1 MSRLLIPLLTLF
13 ALAFCGTAAASDG
26 SAVVDWNRIA
36 LQTTAQAPFNP
47 PRETRS
53 LAIVQAAVL
62 DSVTSIT
69 RARPP
74 YLVRVSA
81 PRGASVPA
89 AVAGAAHATLVALY
103 PEQRA
108 ALDAQYAA
116 ARPSADGPP
125 SARPSRRRCSRSAR
139 MTGPSPHPAP
149 PVSGLG
155 AWVPTPPAF
164 RPALEPGW
172 GRVTP
177 FLLRS
182 GSALRPPPPPAVGS
196 RRYARDLREIEAV
209 GSIDSTV
216 RTADQTEAARFWVAT
231 APQLWNQVVQQLSP
245 GMSATRT
252 AYEFALLNLAGADAF
267 IAAWDGKFAYMQWR
281 PVTGIRAADDPDW
294 TPLLVT
300 PPFPDYP
307 AAHTTYAGAA
317 ETVLTG
323 LFGGAAAGSRLTAA
337 GVERHYRGFADI
349 ADEVEG
355 ARVWGGV
362 HWRTSSE
369 TGRALG
375 DRVGR
380 VAVRRMMSRAPA
392 SG

>member
-1 MSRLLIPLLTLF
+1 MSRLLALTLL
-13 ALAFCGTAAASDG
+13 ALAIGAPPAEAAAAGAPAASAGDG
-26 SAVVDWNRIA
+26 STVVEWNRIA
-36 LQTTAQAPFNP
+36 LRTAAQAPFNP

-62 DSVTSIT
+62 DSVTSVT

-74 YLVRVSA
+74 YLVRVAA
-81 PRGASVPA
+81 PRDASADA
-89 AVAGAAHATLVALY
+89 AAAAAAHACLVALY

-108 ALDAQYAA
+108 ALDARYEAGPGAEVGEAVAA
-116 ARPSADGPP
+116 AVLALRAHDGSDVVVSAPIGSGP
-125 SARPSRRRCSRSAR
+125 
-139 MTGPSPHPAP
+139 
-149 PVSGLG
+149 G

-172 GRVTP
+172 GNVEP

-196 RRYARDLREIEAV
+196 RRYARDLREIAAI
-209 GSIDSTV
+209 GSADSTV
-216 RTADQTEAARFWVAT
+216 RTPDQTEAAQFWVTT
-231 APQLWNQVVQQLSP
+231 APQLWNQVLQQRSR
-245 GMSATRT
+245 GMSATRA
-252 AYEFALLNLAGADAF
+252 AYAFALLNLAGADAF
-267 IAAWDGKFAYMQWR
+267 IAAWDGKFAYTQWR
-281 PVTGIRAADDPDW
+281 PVTGIRAAGDPGW

-307 AAHTTYAGAA
+307 AAHSTYAGTA
-317 ETVLTG
+317 ETVLDRVVGRGPLT
-323 LFGGAAAGSRLTAA
+323 LTAS
-337 GVERHYRGFADI
+337 GITRRYRGVREI
-349 ADEVEG
+349 ADEVVE

-375 DRVGR
+375 GRVGR
-380 VAVRRMMSRAPA
+380 VALRRLR
-392 SG
+392 G

>member
-1 MSRLLIPLLTLF
+1 MLRRLLIPLLAVL
-13 ALAFCGTAAASDG
+13 ALVCSTPASAHD
-26 SAVVDWNRIA
+26 STAVVEWNRIA

-53 LAIVQAAVL
+53 MAIVQAAVL

-74 YLVRVSA
+74 YLVRVRA
-81 PRGASVPA
+81 PRDASVDA
-89 AVAGAAHATLVALY
+89 AVAAAAHAALVALY
-103 PEQRA
+103 PKQRQ
-108 ALDAQYAA
+108 ALDAQYAGAPAGDGA
-116 ARPSADGPP
+116 AVGEAVAAAVLALRAHDGADVV
-125 SARPSRRRCSRSAR
+125 SL
-139 MTGPSPHPAP
+139 P
-149 PVSGLG
+149 PVVSGPG

-172 GRVTP
+172 GRVMP

-196 RRYARDLREIEAV
+196 RRYARDLREIAAI

-216 RTADQTEAARFWVAT
+216 RTPDQTQAAQFWVAT
-231 APQLWNQVVQQLSP
+231 APQLWNQVLQQRSAA
-245 GMSATRT
+245 MSATRA
-252 AYEFALLNLAGADAF
+252 AYAFALLNLAGADAF
-267 IAAWDGKFAYMQWR
+267 IASWDAKLAYMQWR
-281 PVTGIRAADDPDW
+281 PITGVRAAGDDGW

-307 AAHTTYAGAA
+307 AAHSTYAGAA
-317 ETVLTG
+317 ETVLAELLGDRSGHLALTSAIVP
-323 LFGGAAAGSRLTAA
+323 GAVRT
-337 GVERHYRGFADI
+337 YRDVSAI
-349 ADEVEG
+349 ADEVVG

-369 TGRALG
+369 IGRGLG
-375 DRVGR
+375 DRLGR
-380 VAVRRMMSRAPA
+380 IALRRL
-392 SG
+392 GG

>member
-13 ALAFCGTAAASDG
+13 AFAFCGTAAASDG

-36 LQTTAQAPFNP
+36 VETTAQAPFNP

-74 YLVRVSA
+74 YLVRISA

-116 ARPSADGPP
+116 ARPSADG
-125 SARPSRRRCSRSAR
+125 AAVGEAVAAAVLALRAHDGADVL
-139 MTGPSPHPAP
+139 TPAP

-252 AYEFALLNLAGADAF
+252 AYAFALLNLAGADAF

-281 PVTGIRAADDPDW
+281 PVTGIRAFDDPDW

-323 LFGGAAAGSRLTAA
+323 LFGRRCNRLTLTAA
-337 GVERHYRGFADI
+337 GVERHYRAFADI

-380 VAVRRMMSRAPA
+380 VAVRRLGPR
-392 SG
+392 